1 MKYKFTQKIIDLI
14 SPYVDINKV
23 TVNEN
28 TLTAVVA
35 DNKNKTEEYSDTITI
50 CHNFLIEIFDNA
62 VNVFYIE
69 DHQHFFSETDD
80 DWQESAKEFI
90 IKLLTTPIFVI
101 EKLRGNDVSSSTYY
115 FLKEN
120 DKTEF
125 ISHELI
131 CHTTHHI
138 IKKLFARK
146 SKQFKTWYWNKD
158 NNCFDCRP
166 PYEPS
171 NPPYKPSED
180 VFKAIQASDD
190 YAIEISLKGN
200 GFTYRI
206 IKLDFDEYEGSRYYF
221 WTPISHPISIY
232 DTVEKAEE
240 NAREYI
246 KGIR

>member
-1 MKYKFTQKIIDLI
+1 MKYEFTQEIIDTI

-28 TLTAVVA
+28 TLTVVLPS
-35 DNKNKTEEYSDTITI
+35 NKTQTEEYSDTITI
-50 CHNFLIEIFDNA
+50 CYNFLIEIFNDA
-62 VNVFYIE
+62 VNVFYID

-90 IKLLTTPIFVI
+90 VKLLTTPIFII
-101 EKLRGNDVSSSTYY
+101 EKLRGNDVTSSTYY

-120 DKTEF
+120 GKQ
-125 ISHELI
+125 ELI
-131 CHTTHHI
+131 CHSLYSRK
-138 IKKLFARK
+138 KKLFARK
-146 SKQFKTWYWNKD
+146 SKQFKTWYWNK
-158 NNCFDCRP
+158 NKNCFDCRP

-171 NPPYKPSED
+171 ED
-180 VFKAIQASDD
+180 VFKAIQVSDD
-190 YAIEISLKGN
+190 YAIEITLKGN

-206 IKLDFDEYEGSRYYF
+206 IKLDYDEYEGSRYYF

-232 DTVEKAEE
+232 DTVEKAEK

-246 KGIR
+246 KNN